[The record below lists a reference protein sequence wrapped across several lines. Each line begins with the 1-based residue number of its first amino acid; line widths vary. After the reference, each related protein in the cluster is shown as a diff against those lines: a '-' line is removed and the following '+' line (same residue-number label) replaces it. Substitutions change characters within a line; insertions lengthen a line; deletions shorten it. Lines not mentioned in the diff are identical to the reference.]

1 MESIRRYF
9 LSERTFFWTLPALVW
24 QILFLCIPFLFVVA
38 VSFIASTESFTFS
51 LVHYK
56 ELLTPVYGIII
67 MRSLLL
73 ACTTACLCLCIGYP
87 VAYYLAF
94 YAKRWKNPML
104 FLLILPFWTNILV
117 QVYAW
122 FFILEKEGM
131 VNSLLQAFGIIKEP
145 LALLNSIFAIAL
157 VMLYCFLPFM
167 ILPIYTVLEK
177 LDKTLIE
184 ASQDLGASNVQ
195 TWRRVVLPLSI
206 PGIRTGFFLV
216 FVPAFG
222 EFVIPLLMGGD
233 KFFFVGGLISY
244 QVLIARDWPFAAAFT
259 VVASV
264 VLLIALYLINKLLSR
279 STRLMQGG

>member
-1 MESIRRYF
+1 MERLRSYF
-9 LSERTFFWTLPALVW
+9 WSEGSFFWTLPALVW
-24 QILFLCIPFLFVVA
+24 QFLFLGIPFLMVIGM
-38 VSFIASTESFTFS
+38 SFMALANYT
-51 LVHYK
+51 

-67 MRSLLL
+67 LRSLLL
-73 ACTTACLCLCIGYP
+73 ALSTAIFCLVIGYP
-87 VAYYLAF
+87 VSYYLAF
-94 YAKRWKNPML
+94 YARWKNPLL

-122 FFILEKEGM
+122 FFILEKEG
-131 VNSLLQAFGIIKEP
+131 VINNVLRSLGIIKEP
-145 LALLNSIFAIAL
+145 LMLLNSIFAIAL

-177 LDKTLIE
+177 MDRTLIE
-184 ASQDLGASNVQ
+184 ASQDLGATRFE
-195 TWRRVVLPLSI
+195 TWRNVILPLSM

-244 QVLIARDWPFAAAFT
+244 KVLITRDWPVAAAFT
-259 VVASV
+259 VIACL
-264 VLLIALYLINKLLSR
+264 VLLITLWWINRLFSKHM
-279 STRLMQGG
+279 RLMQGS